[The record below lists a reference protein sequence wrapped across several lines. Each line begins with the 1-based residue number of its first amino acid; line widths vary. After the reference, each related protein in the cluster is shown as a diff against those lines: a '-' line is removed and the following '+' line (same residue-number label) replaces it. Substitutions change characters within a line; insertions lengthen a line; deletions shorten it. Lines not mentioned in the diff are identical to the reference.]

1 MERHLT
7 APFATQLSLKTSSES
22 PDQTIIFSSRESD
35 FITIRLCII
44 ERDNAGGPIGTRNC
58 LQYTTISYGW
68 VSTRPLQLG
77 LETKRQRKH
86 AKCSTITLVTP
97 PWQPIAIFRMCYFGT
112 KKMFVNRRRSL
123 HAQPHHYRD
132 DLSYREPIFTTLT
145 VYKSNPRDHELCR
158 QSKS

>member
-44 ERDNAGGPIGTRNC
+44 ERDNAGGPIPIRNC
-58 LQYTTISYGW
+58 MQYITISYGW
-68 VSTRPLQLG
+68 VSTRPLHLG

-97 PWQPIAIFRMCYFGT
+97 PWQPIAIFRMCCFGT
-112 KKMFVNRRRSL
+112 KKCLLTGEDRCMRS
-123 HAQPHHYRD
+123 R
-132 DLSYREPIFTTLT
+132 TTIAMT
-145 VYKSNPRDHELCR
+145 CR
-158 QSKS
+158 TGNQYSPL